1 MNPKFLR
8 MTATAG
14 LLVAALTAT
23 ASAQT
28 IGLTA
33 GATFNTISGDDVE
46 DVFESKTGFVGGAYL
61 NLPLG
66 GGAFSLEP
74 AVLYSMKGAN
84 FQGSDIEFS
93 GDYIQVPVLLRYG
106 FGAGGVKPVLFAGPA
121 ASFQVGCEYSD
132 SSDSATCD
140 EFGTNGKS
148 VQWDGIVG
156 AGLGFGKLGVDVR
169 YEFGLTDVYED
180 LNAKNGTFAVLVRYN
195 LFGI

>member
-8 MTATAG
+8 MPST
-14 LLVAALTAT
+14 AALLLAAMTAT

-66 GGAFSLEP
+66 GGAFSVEP

-84 FQGSDIEFS
+84 IQDTDVEFS
-93 GDYIQVPVLLRYG
+93 GDYIQIPVLLRYG
-106 FGAGGVKPVLFAGPA
+106 FGAGGVKPVIFAGPA
-121 ASFQVGCEYSD
+121 VSFQVGCEFSD
-132 SSDSATCD
+132 GSDSATCEEAGD
-140 EFGTNGKS
+140 DGKS
-148 VQWDGIVG
+148 TAWDGIVG
-156 AGLGFGKLGVDVR
+156 AGLSFGKLGVDVR
-169 YEFGLTDVYED
+169 YEFGLTDVYENLD
-180 LNAKNGTFAVLVRYN
+180 AKNGTFAVLVRYN
-195 LFGI
+195 IFGL